1 MKDIIVTHTDPK
13 STVSEAFRNLRTNV
27 HYSNIDKEIKILQV
41 TSSIQNEGKSTVA
54 ANYAVTVAQGGK
66 KVLLMDCD
74 LRKPKVHKL
83 FNVNNKTGLSNI
95 LVGDATTEHNIQK
108 TKVENLFIL
117 TSGPIPPNPSEML
130 DSRRMKELMESVA
143 DYFDMVVVDSPPI
156 LPVTDGLILSK
167 IADGTV
173 LVVSLGSTQK
183 DALKKTVEALENIDA
198 NIIGTVVNKA
208 STRSRYYAQ
217 YEYEYK

>member
-1 MKDIIVTHTDPK
+1 MKDIIVTHSDPK

-27 HYSNIDKEIKILQV
+27 HYTNVDKEIKVLQI
-41 TSSIQNEGKSTVA
+41 TSSVQSEGKSTVS

-74 LRKPKVHKL
+74 LRKPQVHKL

-95 LVGDATTEHNIQK
+95 LVGDASTEHNIQK

-167 IADGTV
+167 IADGTL

-183 DALKKTVEALENIDA
+183 EALKKTVEALENIDA